1 MANAT
6 GIAVGIRIA
15 MVPKLVPVANEVAEA
30 TRKTIAGKISGGTL
44 SLSKFVRKRSV
55 LRLSQQFLSDHAEIR
70 IRHGRRHFLVPLMM
84 HLMRSDIRSERE
96 KYAHKAARISPNSA
110 A

>member
-1 MANAT
+1 MGT
-6 GIAVGIRIA
+6 AVGMMIA
-15 MVPKLVPVANEVAEA
+15 IVPQLVPVANEVTEA
-30 TRKTIAGKISGGTL
+30 TIKTIAGKKSGEML
-44 SLSKFVRKRSV
+44 PMSKFVRKRSV

-84 HLMRSDIRSERE
+84 HLMRSGIRSERE
-96 KYAHKAARISPNSA
+96 KYAHKAARVSPNRA